1 MRVLVAEDERVL
13 AELVAVGLRRAG
25 FAVDTVHG
33 GDDALERLG
42 LVGWEGVGG
51 GGRIASGAS
60 VSGPFASGMSASGTS
75 ASGMRASG
83 PFASGPFVPGPL
95 SPSPYDVLV
104 LDRDLP
110 RVHGDDVARRLV
122 AAGSPTRI
130 LMLTAATTV
139 EDRVEGLDLGADD
152 YLGKPF
158 EFPELVSRVRALRR
172 RSARPPL
179 PPLLERDGLRVD
191 TVRRTATRDGR
202 DLDLSP
208 KEFSV
213 LQLLLE
219 ADGAVVS
226 AEELLE
232 RAWDVHTDPF
242 TGAVRVCMSKLRA
255 KVGEPGLIRTVQGVG
270 YVL

>member
-1 MRVLVAEDERVL
+1 MRVLVAEDERDL
-13 AELVAVGLRRAG
+13 AALLATGLRRAG
-25 FAVDTVHG
+25 FAVDTVHA
-33 GDDALERLG
+33 GDEALDRLG
-42 LVGWEGVGG
+42 LYACDPGRDPGLGPVGG
-51 GGRIASGAS
+51 A
-60 VSGPFASGMSASGTS
+60 
-75 ASGMRASG
+75 
-83 PFASGPFVPGPL
+83 
-95 SPSPYDVLV
+95 PYDVLV

-122 AAGSPTRI
+122 AAAVPTRI
-130 LMLTAATTV
+130 LMLTASSAV
-139 EDRVEGLDLGADD
+139 EDRVDGLDLGADD

-158 EFPELVSRVRALRR
+158 DFPELVSRVRALRR
-172 RSARPPL
+172 RSARPAL
-179 PPLLERDGLRVD
+179 PPLLVRDGLVMD
-191 TVRRTATRDGR
+191 TVRRTAVRDGR

-232 RAWDVHTDPF
+232 RAWDAHADPF
-242 TGAVRVCMSKLRA
+242 TGAVRVCMSKLRG
-255 KVGEPGLIRTVQGVG
+255 KLGEPGPIRTVQGVG

>member
-1 MRVLVAEDERVL
+1 MRVLVAEDELDL
-13 AELVAVGLRRAG
+13 AALLATGLRRAG
-25 FAVDTVHG
+25 FAVDTVHA
-33 GDDALERLG
+33 GDDALEALG
-42 LVGWEGVGG
+42 LPSYGG
-51 GGRIASGAS
+51 AGPCGGAGSCGGAS
-60 VSGPFASGMSASGTS
+60 RYDGAGSSYDV
-75 ASGMRASG
+75 
-83 PFASGPFVPGPL
+83 L
-95 SPSPYDVLV
+95 SPYDVLV

-110 RVHGDDVARRLV
+110 RLHGDDVARRLV

-130 LMLTAATTV
+130 LMLTASSAV
-139 EDRVEGLDLGADD
+139 EDRVDGLDLGADD

-158 EFPELVSRVRALRR
+158 DFPELVSRVRALRR
-172 RSARPPL
+172 RSARPAL
-179 PPLLERDGLRVD
+179 PPLLERDGLLMD
-191 TVRRTATRDGR
+191 TVRRTAVRDGR

-232 RAWDVHTDPF
+232 RAWDAHADPF

-255 KVGEPGLIRTVQGVG
+255 KLGEPGLIRTVQGVG
-270 YVL
+270 YAL

>member
-1 MRVLVAEDERVL
+1 MRVLVAEDERDL
-13 AELVAVGLRRAG
+13 ARLVAVGLRRAG

-33 GDDALERLG
+33 GDDALERLD
-42 LVGWEGVGG
+42 LY
-51 GGRIASGAS
+51 A
-60 VSGPFASGMSASGTS
+60 
-75 ASGMRASG
+75 
-83 PFASGPFVPGPL
+83 
-95 SPSPYDVLV
+95 YDVLV

-122 AAGSPTRI
+122 ASGSPTRI
-130 LMLTAATTV
+130 LMLTAATAV
-139 EDRVEGLDLGADD
+139 EDRVDGLDLGADD

-232 RAWDVHTDPF
+232 RAWDVHADPF

-270 YVL
+270 YRL

>member
-1 MRVLVAEDERVL
+1 MRVLVAEDERDL
-13 AELVAVGLRRAG
+13 AALLATGLRRAG
-25 FAVDTVHG
+25 FAVDTVHA
-33 GDDALERLG
+33 GDEALDRLG
-42 LVGWEGVGG
+42 LYACDP
-51 GGRIASGAS
+51 GRD
-60 VSGPFASGMSASGTS
+60 
-75 ASGMRASG
+75 
-83 PFASGPFVPGPL
+83 PGPG
-95 SPSPYDVLV
+95 PAGGAPYDVLV

-122 AAGSPTRI
+122 AAGAPTRI
-130 LMLTAATTV
+130 LMLTASSAV
-139 EDRVEGLDLGADD
+139 EDRVDGLDLGADD

-158 EFPELVSRVRALRR
+158 DFPELVSRVRALRR
-172 RSARPPL
+172 RSARPAL
-179 PPLLERDGLRVD
+179 PPLLVRDGLVMD
-191 TVRRTATRDGR
+191 TVRRTAVRDGR

-232 RAWDVHTDPF
+232 RAWDAHADPF
-242 TGAVRVCMSKLRA
+242 TGAVRVCMSKLRG
-255 KVGEPGLIRTVQGVG
+255 KLGEPGPIRTVQGVG

>member
-1 MRVLVAEDERVL
+1 MRVLVAEDERDL
-13 AELVAVGLRRAG
+13 ARLVAVGLRRAG
-25 FAVDTVHG
+25 FAVDTVHD
-33 GDDALERLG
+33 GDDALERLD
-42 LVGWEGVGG
+42 LY
-51 GGRIASGAS
+51 A
-60 VSGPFASGMSASGTS
+60 
-75 ASGMRASG
+75 
-83 PFASGPFVPGPL
+83 
-95 SPSPYDVLV
+95 YDVLV

-122 AAGSPTRI
+122 TAGSPTRI
-130 LMLTAATTV
+130 LMLTAATAV

-213 LQLLLE
+213 LQILLE
-219 ADGAVVS
+219 ADGATVS

-232 RAWDVHTDPF
+232 RAWDAHTDPF

-255 KVGEPGLIRTVQGVG
+255 KIGEPGLIRTVQGVG
-270 YVL
+270 YRL